1 MSVKGWYYHKNVSV
15 KISTGEV
22 VEIAR
27 GDLLQFKSSSTVN
40 KKLWGSVVVYLGYSL
55 EYVSHVTSMNI
66 RRMMLY
72 YFDPTT
78 SSVNWT
84 VPDAIKKII
93 I

>member
-1 MSVKGWYYHKNVSV
+1 
-15 KISTGEV
+15 
-22 VEIAR
+22 
-27 GDLLQFKSSSTVN
+27 
-40 KKLWGSVVVYLGYSL
+40 
-55 EYVSHVTSMNI
+55 MNI
-66 RRMMLY
+66 RRMRLY